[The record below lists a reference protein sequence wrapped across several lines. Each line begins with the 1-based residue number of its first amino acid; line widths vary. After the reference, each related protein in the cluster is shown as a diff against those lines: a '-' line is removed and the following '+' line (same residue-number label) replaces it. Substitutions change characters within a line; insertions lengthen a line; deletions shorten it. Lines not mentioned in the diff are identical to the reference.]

1 MYMLTLDDIDVTNRR
16 VLLRE
21 DLNVPLN
28 GAGEITDATRIDAA
42 VPSIRLLLEAGAAVL
57 VVSHLGRP
65 EEGVCEPELSLA
77 PVARALSERLGRDV
91 PLVKDWIDGVEL
103 TPGECKLAENC
114 RFLVGEKKNDDD
126 LARRM
131 AALCEVFVNDAFGA
145 VHRAQASTHG
155 VAKYAPFA
163 VAGPLLA
170 AEVEALSRAVE
181 SPLNPVVGIVGGSK
195 VSTKL
200 DVLTSLA
207 DKVDTLVVG
216 GGIANTFL
224 LAAGHPIG
232 KSLAEPDMVDTARAI
247 LARTD
252 VHIPL
257 PTDVVTATEFSPAA
271 TGTVKPVSAVGADEL
286 ILDVGPDTTASLA
299 AIMRDAGTII
309 WNGPLGVFE
318 FPNFAAGT
326 RALTEAIAASDAFS
340 LAGGGD
346 TIAAINAFGAAA
358 GISYISTGGGAFLEF
373 LEGRTLPAIAV
384 LEERARSMPGVVHP
398 SEPHA

>member
-28 GAGEITDATRIDAA
+28 AAGEITDATRIDAA
-42 VPSIRLLLEAGAAVL
+42 IPSIRLLLEAGAAVL

-65 EEGVCEPELSLA
+65 EEGKCEPELSLA
-77 PVARALSERLGRDV
+77 PVARALSERLGREV
-91 PLVKDWIDGVEL
+91 PLVRDWIDGVEL

-114 RFLVGEKKNDDD
+114 RYLVGEKKNDDD

-170 AEVEALSRAVE
+170 AEVEALSKAVE
-181 SPLNPVVGIVGGSK
+181 SPAKPVVGIVGGSK

-224 LAAGHPIG
+224 LAAGHSVG
-232 KSLAEPDMVDTARAI
+232 KSLAEPDMVETARAL

-252 VHIPL
+252 VKIPL
-257 PTDVVTATEFSPAA
+257 PTDVVTATEFSA
-271 TGTVKPVSAVGADEL
+271 TAQGTVAPVDRVGADEL
-286 ILDVGPDTTASLA
+286 ILDVGPETAASLA
-299 AIMRDAGTII
+299 ETMREAGTII

-326 RALTEAIAASDAFS
+326 RALTEAIATSDAFS

-346 TIAAINAFGAAA
+346 TIAAINAFGAAD

>member
-1 MYMLTLDDIDVTNRR
+1 MHMLTLDDIDVTNRR

-28 GAGEITDATRIDAA
+28 AAGEITDSTRIEAA
-42 VPSIRLLLEAGAAVL
+42 IPSIEQLLEAGAAVL
-57 VVSHLGRP
+57 IVSHLGRP
-65 EEGVCEPELSLA
+65 EEGQCEPELSLA
-77 PVARALSERLGRDV
+77 PVATALSARLGREV
-91 PLVKDWIDGVEL
+91 PLVRDWIDGVHIA
-103 TPGECKLAENC
+103 PGECKLAENC

-131 AALCEVFVNDAFGA
+131 AALCDVFVNDAFGA

-155 VAKYAPFA
+155 VAKYAPSA

-170 AEVEALSRAVE
+170 AEVEALSQAVE
-181 SPLNPVVGIVGGSK
+181 SPRKPVVGIVGGSK

-200 DVLTSLA
+200 DVLTALA
-207 DKVDTLVVG
+207 DKVDTLIVG

-224 LAAGHPIG
+224 LATGVEVG
-232 KSLAEPDMVDTARAI
+232 KSLAEPEMVDTAKALLCRD
-247 LARTD
+247 D

-257 PTDVVTATEFSPAA
+257 PVDVVTASTFDAA
-271 TGTVKPVSAVGADEL
+271 AEGTVKAADSVGPDDL
-286 ILDVGPDTTASLA
+286 ILDVGPETAQALA
-299 AIMRDAGTII
+299 QIMQDAGTII

-318 FPNFAAGT
+318 FENFAAGT
-326 RALTEAIAASDAFS
+326 RALTEAIAASYAFS

-346 TIAAINAFGAAA
+346 TIAAINTFGAAQ

-384 LEERARSMPGVVHP
+384 LEERARAVPGVVHP